1 MIFTSDLKALPPSCQ
16 PSILTSITSVQP
28 LVTDLHHVL
37 GVVSLP
43 CCSPGHKSKVRSA
56 LNFPEGDEEKSEEKS
71 KPELE
76 DQADF
81 GGQEGEEPVGFTD
94 GDFILE
100 DQQLHTHTHDQ
111 SA

>member
-1 MIFTSDLKALPPSCQ
+1 MS
-16 PSILTSITSVQP
+16 
-28 LVTDLHHVL
+28 LH
-37 GVVSLP
+37 

-56 LNFPEGDEEKSEEKS
+56 LNFPEGDEEKSEETS

-81 GGQEGEEPVGFTD
+81 VGQEGEEPVGRRTPSN
-94 GDFILE
+94 L
-100 DQQLHTHTHDQ
+100 THTHRHKVKTSCHEQ